1 VIFIRTESIPSDTCK
16 TRNPCTKT
24 AGCCLEQ
31 LVGGY
36 DVCNCLRVCCVQKTV
51 ADLHFVMDAV
61 FPLVPGEKI
70 QDKRVS
76 LSPAKSRTVGV
87 WTSFSG
93 IPLAERIRDSMEALP
108 RRLEST
114 HVSDD
119 GPRLAARLSPGPS
132 LGLARLHKAL

>member
-1 VIFIRTESIPSDTCK
+1 
-16 TRNPCTKT
+16 
-24 AGCCLEQ
+24 
-31 LVGGY
+31 
-36 DVCNCLRVCCVQKTV
+36 
-51 ADLHFVMDAV
+51 MDAV